1 MEDNRITAELS
12 ETRQQRAELA
22 ALYDIAIRLSSVREV
37 DALLQEVV
45 TQTRRLLSVD
55 VAYLALVDDDS
66 WLTIRVTEGSLG
78 PRLRG
83 VRLAPGSGLA
93 GQVVDRGEP
102 VTALDYLEDERLQHQ
117 RSADQIAR
125 DEGLRTITGVPLRLQ
140 GRVIG
145 VLMIANREVRALL
158 PRELS
163 MLSSFAS
170 MVAVALDNA
179 RLFDELRRTAET
191 LREVNA
197 DLQRSSEIVHR
208 ASTLHERLMDAAL
221 RGGGVAQV
229 IASLS
234 EIVMGEVTFADAED
248 RVVATAASGDP
259 GEATGSLALPDD
271 RSPSAFFRESRSI
284 DPFGEQDQVWVPV
297 TAVDEYFGVM
307 KVVLPAAADDTFMR
321 LLERAALT
329 LALIEST
336 QRSIAAAAGRSASEL
351 LEQLLERKVTDDP
364 LFRRRALQVGLDLSS
379 PHLLLVI
386 EPRAE
391 RTARVSD
398 WIAAQVRLAGGA
410 AGTVSGLAV
419 ALLRGDTTAAPEP
432 PGFEFGTGAL
442 AGPATGVAELAAA
455 WQEARSCLRA
465 LQALGRSNV
474 ISRSSDLGPYH
485 FLLGESGR
493 ASAQR
498 FVDSVLGALAAADR
512 RGELARTAEV
522 YLRHS
527 CRHNSAAAELRI
539 HPNTLYQRLE
549 RISAI
554 LGASWKEGDRALDI
568 GLAFRVQRLVAAST
582 GSGGL
587 G

>member
-1 MEDNRITAELS
+1 MEDDQITAELS

-55 VAYLALVDDDS
+55 VAYLALVDDDA

-102 VTALDYLEDERLQHQ
+102 VTALDYLEDVRLQHQ
-117 RSADQIAR
+117 KSADQIAR

-248 RVVATAASGDP
+248 RVVATAACGNP
-259 GEATGSLALPDD
+259 REAAGSLSLPDG
-271 RSPSAFFRESRSI
+271 RSPSSYFRESRAI
-284 DPFGEQDQVWVPV
+284 DPFGDESHVWVPV

-307 KVVLPAAADDTFMR
+307 KVVLAVAADDTFMR

-336 QRSIAAAAGRSASEL
+336 QRSIAAAAGRNASQL
-351 LEQLLERKVTDDP
+351 LEQLLERKAADDP
-364 LFRRRALQVGLDLSS
+364 LLRRRALEIGLDLSS
-379 PHLLLVI
+379 PHLILVI

-391 RTARVSD
+391 RTARVAD
-398 WIAAQVRLAGGA
+398 WIGALVRAAGGVT
-410 AGTVSGLAV
+410 GTVSGLV
-419 ALLRGDTTAAPEP
+419 VGLLRREGLSAIDTPS
-432 PGFEFGTGAL
+432 FEFGSGAV
-442 AGPATGVAELAAA
+442 AGPATGVSELAAA

-465 LQALGRSNV
+465 LHALGRANV
-474 ISRSSDLGPYH
+474 ISRSGDLGPYH

-493 ASAQR
+493 ASAQH
-498 FVDSVLGALAAADR
+498 FVESVLGPLTASDR
-512 RGELARTAEV
+512 KGELARTAEV

-539 HPNTLYQRLE
+539 HPNTLYQRLD
-549 RISAI
+549 RISSV
-554 LGASWKEGDRALDI
+554 LGDSWKEGDRALDI
-568 GLAFRVQRLVAAST
+568 GLAFRVQRLVSATAER
-582 GSGGL
+582 GA
-587 G
+587 